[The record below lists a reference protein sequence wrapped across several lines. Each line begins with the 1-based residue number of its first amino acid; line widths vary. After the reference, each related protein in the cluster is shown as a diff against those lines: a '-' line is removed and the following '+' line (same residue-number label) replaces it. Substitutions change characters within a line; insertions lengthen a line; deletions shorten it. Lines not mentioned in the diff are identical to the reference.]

1 MTSRVI
7 ALALAVSCFAAFSAN
22 AQSQIR
28 DISFEP
34 LAALNGDQKEVFYK
48 VANQALCP
56 CNCPLTLAGCLKD
69 KPKCKRASILGR
81 FIARGAQK
89 GLTTMD
95 LLTEIAE
102 GFSGSQAAPAF
113 KFSKAAA
120 ASLRGRPGAKIQVVE
135 FADFRCSHC
144 REAMHF
150 VDTLLQQMGDKVE
163 FSFRHFPLQNLEPS
177 VLAAEAAEAA
187 AAQGKLKEM
196 HELLFKNADAL
207 SRDDLVKYAT
217 QLKLDV
223 KRFTKELDERK
234 HRPKVMADKEEGAKA
249 GVQGTP
255 AFFINGREFKLE
267 RTLEN
272 FKDRAEYE
280 IATDTECKN

>member
-1 MTSRVI
+1 M
-7 ALALAVSCFAAFSAN
+7 ALAAPLSAA
-22 AQSQIR
+22 AQTQIR
-28 DISFEP
+28 DLAFEP
-34 LAALNGDQKEVFYK
+34 LRELTDDQKEVFYK

-69 KPKCKRASILGR
+69 KQPKCKRAAILGR
-81 FIARGAQK
+81 FIARGVQK

-95 LLTEIAE
+95 ILTELAE
-102 GFSGSQAAPAF
+102 GFSGSQAGAAV
-113 KFSKAAA
+113 KFSKPPAHT
-120 ASLRGRPGAKIQVVE
+120 LRGRAGAKLQIVE
-135 FADFRCSHC
+135 FADFRCPHC
-144 REAMHF
+144 REAVHF
-150 VDTLLQQMGDKVE
+150 VEQMLSALGDKVE

-187 AAQGKLKEM
+187 GAQGKFVPM
-196 HELLFKNADAL
+196 YELLFKNSDAL
-207 SRDDLVKYAT
+207 TRDDLIKYAT

-223 KRFTKELDERK
+223 KRFTKELDA
-234 HRPKVMADKEEGAKA
+234 HTYRPKVMADKEEATKA

-272 FKDRAEYE
+272 FKDRAEYDL
-280 IATDTECKN
+280 ASDTECAN